1 MTKEWEQLLALDYSI
16 RLPSKTDY
24 GIGVI
29 GCGSIMNNAHL
40 PAYKKFGFR
49 VVACCDIREDAAKAT
64 AERFGIPRW
73 FTDYRQ
79 LLELSEVD
87 IVDIAI
93 HQQGRV
99 EIVQAAAQAGKH
111 ILIQKPF
118 AHRLEDALAMVEACE
133 KAGVKL
139 MVNQQARYAPGHR
152 FAKLLIENGWLG
164 EVFHLTHHVR
174 GNQDSGWPV
183 ETPNFLI
190 VDHGI
195 HYLDLMRYWTGRE
208 PQRVFASTVRMKGQR
223 AISPMVYSINLEFD
237 EFCMANLWFNDVV
250 QGRDSHYEFTIDGTN
265 GTVRGN
271 ATQVTVALK
280 DAPVSVL
287 RLDLKGSWFPDAF
300 AATMAELMRAIQEDD
315 ESAVSG
321 RDNLKTLRLALA
333 AVQSAEQH
341 APVAVVH

>member
-1 MTKEWEQLLALDYSI
+1 MAKDVPALLSLGYGVK
-16 RLPSKTDY
+16 LPPKTDY

-29 GCGSIMNNAHL
+29 GCGGIMNHAHL
-40 PAYKKFGFR
+40 PAYQKFGFR
-49 VVACCDIREDAAKAT
+49 VVACCDIREEAAKQT
-64 AERFGIPRW
+64 AQRFNIPKW
-73 FTDYRQ
+73 FTDYRR
-79 LLELSEVD
+79 LLDLPEVD

-118 AHRLEDALAMVEACE
+118 AHDMENALTMVEACE

-152 FAKLLIENGWLG
+152 FVKLLVEEGWLG
-164 EVFHLTHHVR
+164 EVYHLTHHIR
-174 GNQDSGWPV
+174 GNQDSGWPA

-195 HYLDLMRYWTGRE
+195 HYLDLMRYWSGRE
-208 PQRVFASTVRMKGQR
+208 PKSVYATTVRMPGQK
-223 AISPMVYSINLEFD
+223 AISPMVYSINLEFNG
-237 EFCMANLWFNDVV
+237 CLMANLWFNDVV
-250 QGRDSHYEFTIDGTN
+250 QGRDSHYEFTVDGTN

-280 DAPVSVL
+280 DAPVPAM
-287 RLDLKGSWFPDAF
+287 RLDLKGTWFPDAF
-300 AATMAELMRAIQEDD
+300 AATMAELMRAVQENDQP
-315 ESAVSG
+315 AVSG

-333 AVQSAEQH
+333 AVQSSEEH
-341 APVAVVH
+341 RPVEL

>member
-1 MTKEWEQLLALDYSI
+1 MSRWQELLTLDYGV
-16 RLPSKTDY
+16 RLPPKTDY
-24 GIGVI
+24 GIGLI
-29 GCGSIMNNAHL
+29 GCGSIANHAHL
-40 PAYKKFGFR
+40 PAYQKFGFR
-49 VVACCDIREDAAKAT
+49 VVACCDIREDAARQT
-64 AERFGIPRW
+64 AQRFGIPKW
-73 FTDYRQ
+73 FTDYRR

-118 AHRLEDALAMVEACE
+118 AHRMDDALAMVEACE

-152 FAKLLIENGWLG
+152 FAKLLIERGFLG

-174 GNQDSGWPV
+174 GNQDSGWPA

-208 PQRVFASTVRMKGQR
+208 PQAVLATTVRMPGQR
-223 AISPMVYSINLEFD
+223 AISPMVYSITLAFD
-237 EFCMANLWFNDVV
+237 EQLMANLWFNDVV
-250 QGRDSHYEFTIDGTN
+250 QGKDSHYEFTIDGTQ
-265 GTVRGN
+265 GLVRGN
-271 ATQVTVALK
+271 ATQVTIALK
-280 DAPVSVL
+280 DAEPPVL
-287 RLDLKGSWFPDAF
+287 RLELKGTWFPDAF
-300 AATMAELMRAIQEDD
+300 AATMAELMRAIQEGD
-315 ESAVSG
+315 EPAVSG

-333 AVQSAEQH
+333 AVQSSEEH
-341 APVAVVH
+341 RPVLL